1 MQILLVEDDQSLA
14 TGLCKALRSEG
25 FVVNHVLN
33 GKAALHTVAVDPP
46 NIVVLDLGLPDMD
59 GLDVLKKIRTTGS
72 TIPVL
77 VLTARSSIDA
87 RVSGL
92 DSGADDYLPKPFE
105 IPELVARLRVI
116 ERRLSSSASSSR
128 IEVGDVALDT
138 TARQAF
144 LKGEPVE
151 LARREYAVL
160 KSLVENCGKVQ
171 TRDQLESRLYAWG
184 EEVSSNAIEVHV
196 HHLRKKFGSDFIKTI
211 RGVGYTVKKP

>member
-14 TGLCKALRSEG
+14 AGLCKALRSEG
-25 FVVNHVLN
+25 FVVNHVVN
-33 GKAALHTVAVDPP
+33 GGAALHTVAVDPP

-59 GLDVLKKIRTTGS
+59 GLSVLKKIRTAGS
-72 TIPVL
+72 NVPVL
-77 VLTARSSIDA
+77 ILTARSSVDA

-105 IPELVARLRVI
+105 IPELIARLRVI
-116 ERRLSSSASSSR
+116 ERRLSTTSESR
-128 IEVGDVALDT
+128 IEVGDVTLDT
-138 TARQAF
+138 INRQVF
-144 LKGEPVE
+144 FKGEPVE

-160 KSLVENCGKVQ
+160 KSLIENCGKVQ